1 MEMHVLQLG
10 PYPPPDGG
18 ISRNMLALRDELISQ
33 GHCCS
38 IIATSKTSDPVDEP
52 NVYHPRSALALLCLL
67 ITVKHDILHLH
78 IGGDITNR
86 VLALALTCTIFGSK
100 QSILTVHSGA
110 WPLTDA
116 ARNAAPG
123 SWSGKIFR
131 RFRRLIAVN
140 EKIADVFY
148 RYGVADEKIKVVLPF
163 SLTPPAAD
171 VIVPDRLS
179 RFYADH
185 KPVLLA
191 VGGLEKDY
199 DPLQQIAALAYVRK
213 EYPDAGLMIVGDGS
227 MRTEVEATVAKGA
240 HADSIMLAGN
250 VPHEV
255 VLHLIRDADIML
267 RTTLF
272 DGDAISVREALYL
285 GTPVIATDNGMRP
298 KGVRL
303 ILNNDRNALV
313 REILAVTG
321 ESKPERPP
329 LTPLNSNILEVLEI
343 YKDLLQPNQ

>member
-10 PYPPPDGG
+10 PYPPPEGG
-18 ISRNMLALRDELISQ
+18 ISRNMLAIRDELRSK
-33 GHCCS
+33 GHGCS
-38 IIATSKTSDPVDEP
+38 IIATSKTSNPIAEP
-52 NVYHPRSALALLCLL
+52 NVYHPRSAFALLRLL
-67 ITVKHDILHLH
+67 ATTKHDILHLH
-78 IGGDITNR
+78 LGGDITKR
-86 VLALALTCTIFGSK
+86 VLAMALGCTVFGSRR
-100 QSILTVHSGA
+100 SVLTLHSGA
-110 WPLTDA
+110 WPLTNA
-116 ARNAAPG
+116 ASNAAPG
-123 SWSGKIFR
+123 SLSGMIFR
-131 RFRRLIAVN
+131 RFKRLIAVN
-140 EKIADVFY
+140 EKIADVF
-148 RYGVADEKIKVVLPF
+148 RRFGVPNERIKVVLPF

-171 VIVPDRLS
+171 VTVPDRLS

-227 MRTEVEATVAKGA
+227 MRTEVEAMVAKGA
-240 HADSIMLAGN
+240 HADGIMLAGN

-321 ESKPERPP
+321 ESKPRHRP

-343 YKDLLQPNQ
+343 YKDLLRPNQ